1 MSVFRPV
8 ANACFRRALSTSFS
22 RSLSR
27 PALASQHRY
36 YAKKST
42 STAEKFV
49 PGSQQPLTDPV
60 SQAEYAKCEEKM
72 KAAID
77 WFRKDCAQGTT
88 RATGR
93 ITPALLK
100 DVRVD
105 GEPLQNMATIGVRDG
120 SILVVTVFEE
130 STLKDVEGALYEA
143 KLPGI
148 TPQRVD
154 ARTIRLP
161 VPKPTVDAKTE
172 MATGAGRKAEDAR
185 VQCRKFHQASV
196 KKGKYE
202 KRSIELD
209 TFQKLLDKYIAE
221 IDKLLVDTKKTLGIA
236 R

>member
-1 MSVFRPV
+1 MLADVLCDEQGYDTFSGFVNSAAFRLLHFLLRLGSSWMGSLQCSERSPVHDSSEVFVDCTIHPLCLVYTKLLPFWDVIPASFLPVMSLFRPV
-8 ANACFRRALSTSFS
+8 ANACFRRALSVSLS

-27 PALASQHRY
+27 PALVSQHRY
-36 YAKKST
+36 YAKKAT

-60 SQAEYAKCEEKM
+60 AQAEYAKCEEKM

-130 STLKDVEGALYEA
+130 SVS
-143 KLPGI
+143 
-148 TPQRVD
+148 
-154 ARTIRLP
+154 
-161 VPKPTVDAKTE
+161 
-172 MATGAGRKAEDAR
+172 
-185 VQCRKFHQASV
+185 FS
-196 KKGKYE
+196 
-202 KRSIELD
+202 
-209 TFQKLLDKYIAE
+209 
-221 IDKLLVDTKKTLGIA
+221 
-236 R
+236 